1 MVLKE
6 QHEAMVNNAI
16 KNIQNEKIE
25 GELIKAKALALI
37 REEEEAAMERKR
49 KRLQNL
55 EEVKR
60 GNEEI
65 KEQKRLQA
73 IKEAEEDERIRAY
86 AEKKE

>member
-1 MVLKE
+1 
-6 QHEAMVNNAI
+6 MVNNAI